1 MRVRSK
7 RTGLIYEVPDNVTPE
22 VLDKGLKGYE
32 DALIKKQEQE
42 VQRIAEQGVQP
53 EGLEQALT
61 RKQQFVKKGDYLNA
75 FEEMRKA
82 QAASG
87 SASLKNLLLNIVPDQ
102 WKDEAVAFGKGLKA
116 GATSLERG
124 IADLFGLDVPKEL
137 DKITSENQLLQAGN
151 EYSGSTFAGELTG
164 LFLDPTGLA
173 LGKLAVPGK
182 LVENPVLRTA
192 LSTGVQGTAWGA
204 LGYTP
209 FDDRAERAAMGGVAG
224 LVGGAAIAKGAQAL
238 EKLPEKMMEKAIN
251 KAQKELVA
259 RIALGEHP
267 SAAIKA
273 VRATY
278 NIGKRALKVPS
289 KKDITAKKVDWKT
302 TAALLKTPQYQAQQ
316 EVYARVALG
325 EAQKDAVTAARAAT
339 GYTGPLRIPVN
350 PEVAQRN
357 YDKMLEAATPVL
369 RSFTFADP
377 KSGKLSDKLFWK
389 LKRQISKVLYPFED
403 TLADFS
409 PKTFNAFRRS
419 NNKAKLLEAELFQQH
434 APLDDWL
441 QKAFPKLNKSL
452 QKEVK
457 DAFIDNTVPDLLA
470 KYSGTNK
477 LKGLE
482 KAWKRSSGAFGAE
495 AKLMKELGANLEVNP
510 NYFPRAVVDFEGFT
524 KALEDMLTKRGVPK
538 ERLAQALAKWEDKYQ
553 RAPGPDELEAI
564 AWSLVNGKEFTP
576 TRTFL
581 QGRKFDKVPEELK
594 PFYAGPRETLHTHLK
609 QVSDEYADRMFLK
622 LLGGKTKGS
631 TKLELNK
638 EILANILSKN
648 IPESSINKAK
658 EISERYMK
666 YIANRDAGMDR
677 GLQIIKNGVYGLTI
691 ANPRATMTQLMDAGL
706 GIYKHSL
713 RDMTKAAARG
723 ILSKM
728 FKNKSVVDLDKDFGL
743 HQIGEEFVTRQ
754 GLDRK
759 LLEWSLNAAGFTK
772 LDRAMKVVNSEAA
785 MTKVKRLLE
794 KDPVAFYKKWEPYF
808 GKDIR
813 AAVQAIKQWKPGTEP
828 SSFMKEI
835 ALNELLDIQPLTM
848 AQMPLTYIAN
858 PNSRILYTLQTF
870 LLRQTGFLRR
880 DIYKEFQAGNIK
892 KGMRKT
898 FAYLAAML
906 SVGIPVSI
914 AKDALIGKLND
925 KDFSEHVINAF
936 LNSIGLARS
945 ILSGE
950 QPTDWIADPREIITS
965 YFKDIKDSPDYMKPI
980 AWIPFFRP
988 WVHEMAKKER
998 EFNRDLNEDGGQD
1011 DLRDN

>member
-7 RTGLIYEVPDNVTPE
+7 RTGLVYEVPDNVTPE

-32 DALIKKQEQE
+32 DLLIKKQEQE
-42 VQRIAEQGVQP
+42 VQRIAK
-53 EGLEQALT
+53 EGITPQEAAAPI
-61 RKQQFVKKGDYLNA
+61 KQELQNLKEGDYLGA
-75 FEEMRKA
+75 LSLFSKA
-82 QAASG
+82 GVEGATSF
-87 SASLKNLLLNIVPDQ
+87 LKNLAIKALPESIA
-102 WKDEAVAFGKGLKA
+102 DEAVAFGKGLKA

-137 DKITSENQLLQAGN
+137 DKITSENQLLQAGD
-151 EYSGSTFAGELTG
+151 EYSGSTFTGELTG

-173 LGKLAVPGK
+173 IGKLAVPGK

-192 LSTGVQGTAWGA
+192 LSTGVQGGAWGA

-209 FDDRAERAAMGGVAG
+209 FDDRAERAGMGALAG
-224 LVGGAAIAKGAQAL
+224 LAGGAAIAKGTQAL
-238 EKLPEKMMEKAIN
+238 EKLPEKLMEKTVN

-259 RIALGEHP
+259 RIALGEQP
-267 SAAIKA
+267 SAAMKA
-273 VRATY
+273 VRAAY
-278 NIGKRALKVPS
+278 KIGKRPLRVPS
-289 KKDITAKKVDWKT
+289 RQDIAASKADWKT
-302 TAALLKTPQYQAQQ
+302 AAALLKTPQYRAQQ
-316 EVYARVALG
+316 EVYARVAFG
-325 EAQKDAVTAARAAT
+325 EAQKDAVAAARAAT
-339 GYTGPLRIPVN
+339 GYKGPLRIPVN

-389 LKRQISKVLYPFED
+389 LKRQISKIAYPFED
-403 TLADFS
+403 ALADFS
-409 PKTFNAFRRS
+409 PKVFNAFRRS
-419 NNKAKLLEAELFQQH
+419 NNKAKLLEANLFQQH

-452 QKEVK
+452 QKEVQ
-457 DAFIDNTVPDLLA
+457 DAFIDNTVPELLA

-482 KAWKRSSGAFGAE
+482 KAWQQSSRAFATE
-495 AKLMKELGANLEVNP
+495 AQIMKGLGTNLEVNS
-510 NYFPRAVVDFEGFT
+510 NYFPRAVKDFEGFT
-524 KALEDMLTKRGVPK
+524 KALEDMLAKRGVPK

-564 AWSLVNGKEFTP
+564 AWSLVQGKEFTP

-609 QVSDEYADRMFLK
+609 QVSDEYADRMFLN
-622 LLGGKTKGS
+622 LLGGKVKGS

-638 EILANILSKN
+638 EILAKILSRS
-648 IPESSINKAK
+648 IPESSVNKAK
-658 EISERYMK
+658 EAAERYMK

-677 GLQIIKNGVYGLTI
+677 GLQIIKNGIYGLTI

-723 ILSKM
+723 ILSKI
-728 FKNKSVVDLDKDFGL
+728 FKNKSVVDLDRDFGL

-754 GLDRK
+754 GLDRR
-759 LLEWSLNAAGFTK
+759 LLETGLNMAGFTK
-772 LDRAMKVVNSEAA
+772 LDRAMKVANSEAA

-813 AAVQAIKQWKPGTEP
+813 IAVQAVKNWKPGTEP
-828 SSFMKEI
+828 HPFLKEI

-892 KGMRKT
+892 AGMKKT
-898 FAYLAAML
+898 FSYLAAML
-906 SVGIPVSI
+906 AVGVPVSI
-914 AKDALIGKLND
+914 AKDALVGKIND
-925 KDFSEHVINAF
+925 KKFSEHVANAF
-936 LNSIGLARS
+936 LNSVGLAKS

-950 QPTDWIADPREIITS
+950 QPTDWVADPREIITS
-965 YFKDIKDSPDYMKPI
+965 YYKDIKDSPDYVKPI

-988 WVHEMAKKER
+988 WIHEMAKENR
-998 EFNRDLNEDGGQD
+998 EWNKKHN
-1011 DLRDN
+1011 